1 MFLLYSLSH
10 RVYFSQKFSLFSKK
24 LNLLFCLSFSSE
36 NLHHI
41 TREEKKETG
50 TMPSSSPKRVDA
62 DDTQGIAAA
71 IAIADEAEKETLET
85 KRETK
90 EEKRRKRKSR
100 WESHH
105 QNHSNALLDDEETE
119 KERKRTDTEE
129 GKTFAFP
136 PPPPL
141 PNNNNS
147 TTNNNEFGGGVS
159 SSLLGLPP
167 GMGLTIVPSSERN
180 NNNNSNNNISLDLD
194 PSKIFKHLAAKGFG
208 QNTDVLNGL
217 TRQPHENPVVED
229 HYKRFYDLSGKLQRR
244 EFTDP
249 RPERERSPSPPPKY
263 DKVTGFKINS
273 RELRVRDKIR
283 KERNRVCEFLL
294 KNDPENFTAP
304 QDYRPEKKTR
314 KLFVPEK
321 EYPGYNFVG
330 LIIGPRGNTQKRLQR
345 ETNTRIV
352 LRGKGCIKGNASRD
366 NRTDY
371 KEDEPLHVVIEGD
384 TDEAVDMAAE
394 MVQKILTPI
403 DEGYNH
409 HKRAQLKE
417 LAMING
423 TFQDRPEYCLICG
436 GMGHS
441 GVHCPENENNKL
453 VGFKAGV
460 ACAICGDGGH
470 PTGDCPMKGKG
481 TTNGGGGGN
490 TTNNKIPQE
499 LTKEYQ
505 NFLSEIGVN
514 DPTAV
519 ANEDQE
525 KSEKKK
531 IQSGLPPP
539 PVYLKDKAVTGGLP
553 PPPNRNN
560 SNNNLLH
567 QPPRFGAGG
576 GGGAG
581 VGYGGIPPMNMMM
594 QQQQFGGG
602 GGGSGTGGVGPAFLG
617 GIMPPLGTGI
627 PPPPPPPIGS
637 TPTTIANVNVPP
649 PPPSDGTAGVPP
661 PIPDA
666 PSAGFVPPPPPPM
679 PVEEGEL
686 GTVPPPPPPP
696 PPEGAY

>member
-1 MFLLYSLSH
+1 
-10 RVYFSQKFSLFSKK
+10 
-24 LNLLFCLSFSSE
+24 
-36 NLHHI
+36 
-41 TREEKKETG
+41 
-50 TMPSSSPKRVDA
+50 MPKTSSPRKRVD
-62 DDTQGIAAA
+62 DDDVEDAVACE
-71 IAIADEAEKETLET
+71 ADEAAT
-85 KRETK
+85 KTTKIETK
-90 EEKRRKRKSR
+90 EEKRKKRKSR

-105 QNHSNALLDDEETE
+105 QNHSNSSDAVNDDEG
-119 KERKRTDTEE
+119 KERKRKDAENT
-129 GKTFAFP
+129 GKSSFVFP

-141 PNNNNS
+141 PNNNTNF
-147 TTNNNEFGGGVS
+147 TTHEGGIGIVS
-159 SSLLGLPP
+159 SSSFGLPP
-167 GMGLTIVPSSERN
+167 GMGLTTIVPSSSSYE
-180 NNNNSNNNISLDLD
+180 NNNNSKNISLDLD

-208 QNTDVLNGL
+208 HNTDGLNGL
-217 TRQPHENPVVED
+217 TRTPHANPVVED

-470 PTGDCPMKGKG
+470 PTGDCSMKGKG
-481 TTNGGGGGN
+481 TTNGGGGGNNN

-519 ANEDQE
+519 VGSEDQE

-576 GGGAG
+576 GGGGAG
-581 VGYGGIPPMNMMM
+581 GGYGGIPPMNMMM
-594 QQQQFGGG
+594 QQQFGGG
-602 GGGSGTGGVGPAFLG
+602 GGGGGGGTGGVGPAFLG

-637 TPTTIANVNVPP
+637 TPTTIGNVPP

-666 PSAGFVPPPPPPM
+666 PAAGFVPPPPPPM
-679 PVEEGEL
+679 PAEEGEL

-696 PPEGAY
+696 EGAY

>member
-1 MFLLYSLSH
+1 MC
-10 RVYFSQKFSLFSKK
+10 YFSQNFSRARKLKFFSVCRFLQKI
-24 LNLLFCLSFSSE
+24 FI
-36 NLHHI
+36 LHSHE
-41 TREEKKETG
+41 REIKERETFG
-50 TMPSSSPKRVDA
+50 TMPSSSPRKLA
-62 DDTQGIAAA
+62 DDDDVEDTA
-71 IAIADEAEKETLET
+71 IAIAIAAEAEKETRT

-100 WESHH
+100 WESH
-105 QNHSNALLDDEETE
+105 QNQSNASDDDEGEE
-119 KERKRTDTEE
+119 KRKRTDTEE
-129 GKTFAFP
+129 GKAFAFP

-141 PNNNNS
+141 PNNS
-147 TTNNNEFGGGVS
+147 TNTNNEFGGIGAS
-159 SSLLGLPP
+159 SSVLGLPP
-167 GMGLTIVPSSERN
+167 GMGLTIVPSSEI
-180 NNNNSNNNISLDLD
+180 NNNSKNNNISLDLD

-208 QNTDVLNGL
+208 QNTDLLNGL

-514 DPTAV
+514 DPTT
-519 ANEDQE
+519 NEDQE

-602 GGGSGTGGVGPAFLG
+602 GGVTGGVGPAFLG

-637 TPTTIANVNVPP
+637 TPTTIGNVNVPP

>member
-1 MFLLYSLSH
+1 MCIFLKNFLS
-10 RVYFSQKFSLFSKK
+10 FQKNSKSF
-24 LNLLFCLSFSSE
+24 LFCLSFSSE

-71 IAIADEAEKETLET
+71 VAIADEAEKETLET

>member
-1 MFLLYSLSH
+1 MCIFLKNFLS
-10 RVYFSQKFSLFSKK
+10 FQKNSS
-24 LNLLFCLSFSSE
+24 LLFCLSFSSE

-62 DDTQGIAAA
+62 DDEGVAAA
-71 IAIADEAEKETLET
+71 VAIADEAEKETLET

>member
-1 MFLLYSLSH
+1 MCIFLKNFLS
-10 RVYFSQKFSLFSKK
+10 FQKNSKSF
-24 LNLLFCLSFSSE
+24 LFCLSFSSE

-71 IAIADEAEKETLET
+71 VAIADEAEKETLET

-105 QNHSNALLDDEETE
+105 QNHSNALMDDEETE

-141 PNNNNS
+141 PNNNS
-147 TTNNNEFGGGVS
+147 TTNNEFGGGVS

-666 PSAGFVPPPPPPM
+666 PSVGFVPPPPPPM

>member
-1 MFLLYSLSH
+1 MC
-10 RVYFSQKFSLFSKK
+10 YFSQNFSRARKLKFFSVCRFLQKI
-24 LNLLFCLSFSSE
+24 FI
-36 NLHHI
+36 LHSHERGEI
-41 TREEKKETG
+41 KERETFG
-50 TMPSSSPKRVDA
+50 TMPSSSPRKLA
-62 DDTQGIAAA
+62 DDDDVEDTA
-71 IAIADEAEKETLET
+71 IAIAIAAEAEKETRT

-100 WESHH
+100 WESH
-105 QNHSNALLDDEETE
+105 QNQSNASDDDEGEE
-119 KERKRTDTEE
+119 KRKRTDTEE
-129 GKTFAFP
+129 GKAFAFP

-141 PNNNNS
+141 PNNS
-147 TTNNNEFGGGVS
+147 TNTNNEFGGIGAS
-159 SSLLGLPP
+159 SSVLGLPP
-167 GMGLTIVPSSERN
+167 GMGLTIVPSSEI
-180 NNNNSNNNISLDLD
+180 NNNSKNNNISLDLD

-208 QNTDVLNGL
+208 QNTDLLNGL

-490 TTNNKIPQE
+490 TTNKIPQE

-576 GGGAG
+576 GGRGGGGAG
-581 VGYGGIPPMNMMM
+581 VGYVGIPPMNMMM
-594 QQQQFGGG
+594 PQQQFGGG
-602 GGGSGTGGVGPAFLG
+602 GGGGSGGGGVGPAFLG

-637 TPTTIANVNVPP
+637 TPTTIGNVNVPP

>member
-1 MFLLYSLSH
+1 
-10 RVYFSQKFSLFSKK
+10 
-24 LNLLFCLSFSSE
+24 
-36 NLHHI
+36 
-41 TREEKKETG
+41 
-50 TMPSSSPKRVDA
+50 MPSSSPKRVDA

-85 KRETK
+85 KRETPK

-105 QNHSNALLDDEETE
+105 QNHSNAFPDDEETE
-119 KERKRTDTEE
+119 KERKRTDAEE

-147 TTNNNEFGGGVS
+147 TTNNEFGGGVS

-167 GMGLTIVPSSERN
+167 GMGLTIVPSSER

-490 TTNNKIPQE
+490 TTANKIPQE

-602 GGGSGTGGVGPAFLG
+602 GGGSGRGGVGPAFLG

-666 PSAGFVPPPPPPM
+666 PSVGFVPPPPPPM

>member
-1 MFLLYSLSH
+1 M
-10 RVYFSQKFSLFSKK
+10 
-24 LNLLFCLSFSSE
+24 SSE
-36 NLHHI
+36 
-41 TREEKKETG
+41 EEK
-50 TMPSSSPKRVDA
+50 A
-62 DDTQGIAAA
+62 AAAAA
-71 IAIADEAEKETLET
+71 IA
-85 KRETK
+85 K

-100 WESHH
+100 WEQHV
-105 QNHSNALLDDEETE
+105 EEEE
-119 KERKRTDTEE
+119 KEEEFDAGKKKR
-129 GKTFAFP
+129 GNAFP
-136 PPPPL
+136 PPPPTT
-141 PNNNNS
+141 
-147 TTNNNEFGGGVS
+147 TTNTTTNTTPGI
-159 SSLLGLPP
+159 GLPP
-167 GMGLTIVPSSERN
+167 GMGIIPATTTHTTN
-180 NNNNSNNNISLDLD
+180 NNEITTGAATTTTSNISLDLD
-194 PSKIFKHLAAKGFG
+194 PTKIFKHLAAKGFAG
-208 QNTDVLNGL
+208 AGGGTGTGGSGNDVVLNGL
-217 TRQPHENPVVED
+217 KREPHENPVVED

-273 RELRVRDKIR
+273 RELRMRDKIR

-304 QDYRPEKKTR
+304 HDYRPEKKTR

-352 LRGKGCIKGNASRD
+352 LRGKGCIKGNANRD
-366 NRTDY
+366 SRTDY

-441 GVHCPENENNKL
+441 GMHCPENENNKA

-460 ACAICGDGGH
+460 VCAICGDGGH
-470 PTGDCPMKGKG
+470 PTGDCPMKGKAG
-481 TTNGGGGGN
+481 SANATGGGG
-490 TTNNKIPQE
+490 TDKIPQE

-505 NFLSEIGVN
+505 NFLSEIGVD
-514 DPTAV
+514 DPSAV
-519 ANEDQE
+519 GANQE
-525 KSEKKK
+525 KSGKKTV
-531 IQSGLPPP
+531 QSGLPPP
-539 PVYLKDKAVTGGLP
+539 PVYVKDKKMTSGLP
-553 PPPNRNN
+553 PPPNRDDDN
-560 SNNNLLH
+560 SNAH
-567 QPPRFGAGG
+567 YQAPRFGV
-576 GGGAG
+576 GA
-581 VGYGGIPPMNMMM
+581 GYGGPPPMNMMM
-594 QQQQFGGG
+594 QQQQQQQFRGA
-602 GGGSGTGGVGPAFLG
+602 GPAFLG

-637 TPTTIANVNVPP
+637 TTTTTTTTTTTVNVPP
-649 PPPSDGTAGVPP
+649 PPPSDGSAGVPP

-666 PSAGFVPPPPPPM
+666 PAGYIPPPPPPM

-686 GTVPPPPPPP
+686 GVVPPPPPP